1 MRSLITTLKIELL
14 GKGRNGDKGQ
24 AKRTKGGEKEEKREE
39 NERKKMKGERDQIGR
54 GPGMGKKSV
63 SDFGQSLRL

>member
-39 NERKKMKGERDQIGR
+39 NERGKRPDRERAR
-54 GPGMGKKSV
+54 GGKEV
-63 SDFGQSLRL
+63 CLRFWTKFTPVN